1 MEEQSIL
8 DPLIEENIIE
18 RKKLLPVWIK
28 VFIWLFMIAGPFI
41 LFAFLIGV
49 FTTLHYNSS
58 IYGLESNEPLS
69 PIGLFIFFV
78 FLLKG
83 IVAYGL
89 WTEKDWAVNLG
100 IVDAILGIAACFAV
114 MVVPALKPAPAFTF
128 RLELLLLVPYLVK
141 LLKIREKWMFTQN
154 VSHQP

>member
-8 DPLIEENIIE
+8 DPLIEENTIE

-28 VFIWLFMIAGPFI
+28 VFIWLFMIAGPFV
-41 LFAFLIGV
+41 LLAFLIGM
-49 FTTLHYNSS
+49 FTSLHYSSS
-58 IYGLESNEPLS
+58 IYGLENNDPSS
-69 PIGLFIFFV
+69 PVGLFIFFV

-100 IVDAILGIAACFAV
+100 ITDAILGIGACLGV
-114 MVVPALKPAPAFTF
+114 MFIPTLKQTPGFTF
-128 RLELLLLVPYLVK
+128 RLELLILIPYLVK
-141 LLKIREKWMFTQN
+141 LLKIREQWML
-154 VSHQP
+154 S